1 MCPARGGQK
10 KRKKKKKTKLCP
22 SRLNIRS
29 QPDQAHVALRAGPPL
44 LSCPASTLPGHE
56 SSIPYAT
63 VSLAELR

>member
-1 MCPARGGQK
+1 MPSKGRPK
-10 KRKKKKKTKLCP
+10 KEEKKKKKTL
-22 SRLNIRS
+22 S
-29 QPDQAHVALRAGPPL
+29 QQTEHEKPAYQAHVALRAGPPL